1 MLNLG
6 KYESLDTRFGSYK
19 QLHFSF
25 QTQLLRK
32 KLSFKNC
39 YLLEKKDVT
48 SLLSLSCLNFQIFS
62 LISYLAVP

>member
-39 YLLEKKDVT
+39 YLLEKKRRYEFIKPQ
-48 SLLSLSCLNFQIFS
+48 LLKFPNF
-62 LISYLAVP
+62 